1 MFVGRILIV
10 TPDVAN
16 LMSDAEEEIGR
27 IGSIPVR
34 NLWLLMLYASD
45 LFRDIE
51 KAKVAVEDNPDD
63 IPDLVAEILC
73 RRVER
78 RIRRN
83 LSYGYQSREAV
94 LGRVRGRID
103 QLNTERRRLLDR
115 GKVACR
121 FDELTIDTTRNC
133 FVRAALEE
141 ISKVVR
147 RRSLAH
153 RCRSLA
159 ASLKRMGVI
168 GERPNRSEV
177 SMDRFGRLDADDKPM
192 LAAAHLAFN
201 IALPTEATGAKQLSL
216 PDREIT
222 WIRKLYEKGIAGFY
236 DVVLS
241 KSGWRVD
248 AGKTMSWQIERKT
261 LGIDKI
267 LPTMRT
273 DIILDHSDAGRRI
286 VIDTKFNSV
295 VKRGWYREETLR
307 SGYLYQIYAYLRS
320 QEGKGDP
327 LAQNASGLL
336 LHPSVGYMVNE
347 AVVIQNHE
355 IRFATVD
362 LGSSAREIREQ
373 LLQVLAFPPEYYST
387 ESHLENK
394 TGKDSL

>member
-1 MFVGRILIV
+1 M
-10 TPDVAN
+10 TPEVAN

-34 NLWLLMLYASD
+34 NLWLMMLYASD

-373 LLQVLAFPPEYYST
+373 LLQVLAFPPEYYFT
-387 ESHLENK
+387 ESRLENK

>member
-1 MFVGRILIV
+1 M
-10 TPDVAN
+10 TPAAAN
-16 LMSDAEEEIGR
+16 LISDAHEGIGR
-27 IGSIPVR
+27 IGRIPVR

-45 LFRDIE
+45 LFRDLE

-63 IPDLVAEILC
+63 IPDLVAEMLC

-78 RIRRN
+78 RIQRN

-103 QLNTERRRLLDR
+103 LLKTERHRLLDR

-121 FDELTIDTTRNC
+121 FHELTIDTARNRY
-133 FVRAALEE
+133 VRTALEE
-141 ISKVVR
+141 ISKIVLR
-147 RRSLAH
+147 GGLAH

-159 ASLKRMGVI
+159 ASLRRMGVI
-168 GERPNRSEV
+168 GERPNRGEV
-177 SMDRFGRLDADDKPM
+177 SIDRFGRHDADDQPM
-192 LAAAHLAFN
+192 VAAAHLAFSL
-201 IALPTEATGAKQLSL
+201 ALPTEAAGSKQLSL

-241 KSGWRVD
+241 QKGWRVD
-248 AGKTMSWQIERKT
+248 AGKTIGWQIESKS

-267 LPTMRT
+267 LPSMRT
-273 DIILDHSDAGRRI
+273 DIILDHPVAERRI

-295 VKRGWYREETLR
+295 VTRGWYREESLR
-307 SGYLYQIYAYLRS
+307 SGYVYQIYAYLRS
-320 QEGKGDP
+320 QEGKGDL
-327 LAQNASGLL
+327 LAENASGLL
-336 LHPSVGYMVNE
+336 LHPSVGDMVNE

-362 LGSSAREIREQ
+362 LGGTAKEIREQ
-373 LLQVLAFPPEYYST
+373 LLQVLAVSYA
-387 ESHLENK
+387 
-394 TGKDSL
+394 G

>member
-1 MFVGRILIV
+1 M
-10 TPDVAN
+10 TPEAAN
-16 LMSDAEEEIGR
+16 LMSDAQEEIGR

-45 LFRDIE
+45 LFRDTE

-121 FDELTIDTTRNC
+121 FDELTIDTTRNR

-248 AGKTMSWQIERKT
+248 AGKTMGWQIERKT

-267 LPTMRT
+267 LPSMRT

-327 LAQNASGLL
+327 LAENASGLL
-336 LHPSVGYMVNE
+336 LHPSVDYMVNE